1 MFSIIAEETRTTSRP
16 KLVLF
21 SLIMRILHEK
31 GVETSQDRSLMSV
44 PSIINVQIIL
54 RSRVRIPGDK
64 EVDDP
69 EQEHP
74 KGCSNSRCF
83 LDHS

>member
-1 MFSIIAEETRTTSRP
+1 
-16 KLVLF
+16 
-21 SLIMRILHEK
+21 MRILHEK
-31 GVETSQDRSLMSV
+31 GVETSQDKSLMSV

-54 RSRVRIPGDK
+54 RSRVRISGDK

>member
-1 MFSIIAEETRTTSRP
+1 
-16 KLVLF
+16 
-21 SLIMRILHEK
+21 
-31 GVETSQDRSLMSV
+31 MSV